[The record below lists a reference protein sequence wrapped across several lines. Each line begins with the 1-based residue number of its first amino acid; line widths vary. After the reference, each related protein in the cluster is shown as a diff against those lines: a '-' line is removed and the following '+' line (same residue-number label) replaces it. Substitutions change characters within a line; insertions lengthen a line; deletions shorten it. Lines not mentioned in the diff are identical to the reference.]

1 MFEWFVAKRFLFEG
15 RNFFP
20 KGSAKIGVI
29 AVAIGVAVMII
40 AMATAR
46 GLQYEVTKKLESFSG
61 TFTLKP
67 YSAGEALNL
76 GEVPDWKNT
85 QFVARQQA
93 VIERPGVL
101 RNASSYAGLLFKG
114 VFDDFDRS
122 TWKNYLTKGDWLDL
136 SKAESLVL
144 SEEIARTLSLQLG
157 DTVYGLFP
165 KAGANAQQRRFVVNG
180 LFDSQ
185 YAEFDRSVVL
195 VSGQMMRRLNQF
207 SEDQVS
213 SVELFVSEGA
223 NIDRAASA
231 LIEQLP
237 PEIDLI
243 STRSEQSMLFDWIK
257 LFDLNLLIISLVITV
272 VGALNMVSSLLAV
285 VFEKAS
291 AVGLLRA
298 LGATER
304 SLRKLFWIQ
313 GAYFLAV
320 GLGLGNAIALA
331 AYGIQHQFHLV
342 RFADPK
348 EYYVDYIPVKLYGLE
363 VLLLNGAVFVLCA
376 LVLWAVSKIAVRI
389 HISRLVGV

>member
-76 GEVPDWKNT
+76 GEVPDWENT

-213 SVELFVSEGA
+213 SVELFIHEGSS
-223 NIDRAASA
+223 IDRAAST
-231 LIEQLP
+231 LLEQLP
-237 PEIDLI
+237 PQIDLI

-291 AVGLLRA
+291 AVGVLRA

-376 LVLWAVSKIAVRI
+376 MVLWAVSKIAVRI

>member
-76 GEVPDWKNT
+76 GEVPEWENT

-136 SKAESLVL
+136 SKPESLVL

-331 AYGIQHQFHLV
+331 AYSIQHQFHLV

-376 LVLWAVSKIAVRI
+376 MVLWAVSKIAVRI

>member
-76 GEVPDWKNT
+76 GEVPDWENT

-114 VFDDFDRS
+114 VFDDFDQS

-331 AYGIQHQFHLV
+331 AYGIQYQFHLV

-376 LVLWAVSKIAVRI
+376 MVLWAVSKIAVRI

>member
-15 RNFFP
+15 RDFFP

-76 GEVPDWKNT
+76 GEVPDWENT

-114 VFDDFDRS
+114 VFDDFDQS

-144 SEEIARTLSLQLG
+144 SEEIARTLSLKLG

>member
-76 GEVPDWKNT
+76 GEVPDWENT

-114 VFDDFDRS
+114 VFDDFDQS

-144 SEEIARTLSLQLG
+144 SEEIARTLSLKLG

-185 YAEFDRSVVL
+185 YSEFDRSVVL

>member
-76 GEVPDWKNT
+76 GEVPEWENT

-114 VFDDFDRS
+114 VFDDFDQS

-376 LVLWAVSKIAVRI
+376 MVLWAVSKIAVRI

>member
-15 RNFFP
+15 GDFFP

-76 GEVPDWKNT
+76 GEVPDWENT

-114 VFDDFDRS
+114 VFDDFDQS

-144 SEEIARTLSLQLG
+144 SEEIARTLSLKLG

-185 YAEFDRSVVL
+185 YSEFDRSVVL

>member
-15 RNFFP
+15 RDFFP

-76 GEVPDWKNT
+76 GEVPEWENT

-114 VFDDFDRS
+114 VFDDFDQS

-144 SEEIARTLSLQLG
+144 SEEIARTLSLKLG

-237 PEIDLI
+237 PEIALI

>member
-15 RNFFP
+15 RDFFP

-76 GEVPDWKNT
+76 GEVPDWENT

-114 VFDDFDRS
+114 VFDDFDQS

-136 SKAESLVL
+136 SKPESLVL

-376 LVLWAVSKIAVRI
+376 MVLWAVSKIAVRI

>member
-61 TFTLKP
+61 TFTLRP

-76 GEVPDWKNT
+76 GEVPDWENP

-114 VFDDFDRS
+114 VFDDFDQS

-213 SVELFVSEGA
+213 SVELFVTEGA
-223 NIDRAASA
+223 NIDRATSA

-376 LVLWAVSKIAVRI
+376 MVLWAVSKIAVRI

>member
-76 GEVPDWKNT
+76 GEVPEWENT

-114 VFDDFDRS
+114 VFDDFDQS

-144 SEEIARTLSLQLG
+144 SEEIARTLSLKLG

>member
-1 MFEWFVAKRFLFEG
+1 MFEWFVAKRFLFEE

-46 GLQYEVTKKLESFSG
+46 GLQFEVTKKLESFSG
-61 TFTLKP
+61 SFTLRP
-67 YSAGEALNL
+67 YSEGEALNL
-76 GEVPDWKNT
+76 SDLPEWEDT
-85 QFVARQQA
+85 RLVAHQQV

-101 RNASSYAGLLFKG
+101 RNATSYAGLLFKG
-114 VFDDFDRS
+114 VFEDYDQD
-122 TWKNYLTKGDWLDL
+122 TWKSYLTEGDWLDV

-144 SEEIARTLSLQLG
+144 SEEVARTLSLQLG

-165 KAGANAQQRRFVVNG
+165 KPDANAQQRRFVVSG

-185 YAEFDRSVVL
+185 YTEFDRSVVL
-195 VSGQMMRRLNQF
+195 VSGEMMRRLNQF
-207 SEDQVS
+207 SQDQVS
-213 SVELFVSEGA
+213 SVELFVNEGA
-223 NIDRAASA
+223 SIDRAASA
-231 LIEQLP
+231 LFEQLP

-298 LGATER
+298 LGATEQ
-304 SLRKLFWIQ
+304 SLRTVFWIQ

-320 GLGLGNAIALA
+320 GLGLGNAIALI
-331 AYGIQHQFHLV
+331 AYGVQHQFHLA

-348 EYYVDYIPVKLYGLE
+348 EYYVDYIPVKLYALE
-363 VLLLNGAVFVLCA
+363 VLLLNVAVFVLCA

-389 HISRLVGV
+389 HISRLVRV

>member
-1 MFEWFVAKRFLFEG
+1 MFEWFVAKRFLFEE

-46 GLQYEVTKKLESFSG
+46 GLQFEVTKKLESFSG
-61 TFTLKP
+61 TFTLRP
-67 YSAGEALNL
+67 YSVEKALNL
-76 GEVPDWKNT
+76 SELPELESSRLL
-85 QFVARQQA
+85 AHQQA

-101 RNASSYAGLLFKG
+101 RNATSYAGLLFKG
-114 VFDDFDRS
+114 VFDDFDQN
-122 TWKNYLTKGDWLDL
+122 TWKSYLTKGEWLDV

-165 KAGANAQQRRFVVNG
+165 KAEANAQQRRFVISG

-185 YAEFDRSVVL
+185 YGEFDRSVVF
-195 VSGQMMRRLNQF
+195 VSGLMMRRLNQF
-207 SEDQVS
+207 TEDQVS
-213 SVELFVSEGA
+213 SVELFLNEGVG
-223 NIDRAASA
+223 IDRATSA
-231 LIEQLP
+231 LLERLP

-348 EYYVDYIPVKLYGLE
+348 EYYVDYIPVKLYALE

-389 HISRLVGV
+389 HISRLVRV

>member
-67 YSAGEALNL
+67 YSVGEALNL
-76 GEVPDWKNT
+76 GEVPDWENP

-114 VFDDFDRS
+114 VFDDFDQS

-376 LVLWAVSKIAVRI
+376 MVLWAVSKIAVRI

>member
-67 YSAGEALNL
+67 YSAGEVLNL
-76 GEVPDWKNT
+76 GEVPDWENT

-144 SEEIARTLSLQLG
+144 SEEIARTLSLKLG

>member
-76 GEVPDWKNT
+76 GEVPEWENT

-136 SKAESLVL
+136 SKPESLVL

-237 PEIDLI
+237 HEIDLI

-331 AYGIQHQFHLV
+331 AYSIQHQFHLV

-376 LVLWAVSKIAVRI
+376 MVLWAVSKIAVRI

>member
-46 GLQYEVTKKLESFSG
+46 GLQFEVTKKLESFSG
-61 TFTLKP
+61 IFTLRP
-67 YSAGEALNL
+67 YSAGDALNL
-76 GEVPDWKNT
+76 GEVPDWENT

-144 SEEIARTLSLQLG
+144 SEEIACTLSLQLG
-157 DTVYGLFP
+157 DTVYGLFS

-243 STRSEQSMLFDWIK
+243 STRSEQSMLFDLIK

-376 LVLWAVSKIAVRI
+376 MVLWAVSKIAVRI

>member
-76 GEVPDWKNT
+76 GEVPDWENP

-114 VFDDFDRS
+114 VFDDFDQS

-213 SVELFVSEGA
+213 SVELFVTEGA

-376 LVLWAVSKIAVRI
+376 MVLWAVSKIAVRI

>member
-15 RNFFP
+15 RDFFP

-67 YSAGEALNL
+67 YSAGEVLNL
-76 GEVPDWKNT
+76 GEVPDWENT

-114 VFDDFDRS
+114 VFDDFDQS

-144 SEEIARTLSLQLG
+144 SEEIARTLSLKLG

-231 LIEQLP
+231 LIEHLP

-272 VGALNMVSSLLAV
+272 VGAINMVSSLLAV

>member
-15 RNFFP
+15 RDFFP

-76 GEVPDWKNT
+76 GEVPEWENT

-331 AYGIQHQFHLV
+331 AYSIQHQFHLV

-389 HISRLVGV
+389 HISRLVRV

>member
-76 GEVPDWKNT
+76 GEVPDWENT

-114 VFDDFDRS
+114 VFDDFDQS

-331 AYGIQHQFHLV
+331 AYGIQDQFHLV